1 MPMLMMTNLSV
12 KKSNGTKLFSDR
24 FAFGVATLPE
34 IMAAASEDIVKMLR
48 QRRMI
53 ASGKVIDGL
62 ASHTNPAEL
71 LNLAPKV
78 NFDRGFLTEEILAKL
93 IDLYDQSK
101 PKENSAITTKTAI
114 NNTATD
120 LGRVIAPIL
129 PPEPLDIEFR
139 NNLPDWDEADYSCL
153 ATDAPSDIKIHYDI
167 TGKSTTEGKM
177 NDITACFS
185 DRLNKIR
192 DMIVKNSKLP
202 RRPTEV
208 SRLLREVH
216 RYQGYENKAV
226 AIGLVNEPR
235 YTKNGHLMWSL
246 EDETGEMN
254 CLLTKRQ
261 GDDRDR
267 FQEQIIEAGLMPDD
281 VLGVSGTFSQNG
293 DIFYV
298 DDLHFPMKERHEKAV
313 SPYGISVAFLSD
325 VHVGSKTFL
334 EAQWHKMV
342 RWFHTDPLAKT
353 VKYLILSG
361 DCVDGVGIYPG
372 QDKELSIP
380 DLFAQY
386 TEFARLLE
394 LLPDWVECLMLPGNH
409 DAVRPAEPQPTFEK
423 DIQQDYNTTT
433 FVGNPCDFSL
443 HGVRVLSYHGKSI
456 DDFVAGLKTVTYAD
470 PVEAMRQ
477 MLRRR
482 HLAPQWGGKTPL
494 SPEPEDGLVINEVPD
509 IFVTGHV
516 HGHACVDFKGT
527 TLVCSSTWQD
537 QTSYQRM
544 LGFQPKPCML
554 TIVNLASHATTS
566 IPFV

>member
-1 MPMLMMTNLSV
+1 MTNLSV

-62 ASHTNPAEL
+62 ASHVNPAEL

-78 NFDRGFLTEEILAKL
+78 NFDKGFLTEEILAKL
-93 IDLYDQSK
+93 IELYDQSK
-101 PKENSAITTKTAI
+101 PKENTAITTKTAI

>member
-1 MPMLMMTNLSV
+1 M
-12 KKSNGTKLFSDR
+12 
-24 FAFGVATLPE
+24 ATLPNF
-34 IMAAASEDIVKMLR
+34 MAATSDDIVNLLR
-48 QRRMI
+48 QRRII
-53 ASGKVIDGL
+53 ASGQMVEKLRIHSDPQKLLDMGAKIDFYRGL
-62 ASHTNPAEL
+62 
-71 LNLAPKV
+71 
-78 NFDRGFLTEEILAKL
+78 LTEAIFTQLSA
-93 IDLYDQSK
+93 LYSSNGQ
-101 PKENSAITTKTAI
+101 ENNVTTTHKVMTSEPSA
-114 NNTATD
+114 D
-120 LGRVIAPIL
+120 LGRVIAPIAA
-129 PPEPLDIEFR
+129 PEPLDLEFR
-139 NNLPDWDEADYSCL
+139 NNLPDWDENDYTCL
-153 ATDAPSDIKIHYDI
+153 AVDAPTDITVHYDI

-177 NDITACFS
+177 NDITACFT
-185 DRLNKIR
+185 DRLTKIR
-192 DMIVKNSKLP
+192 EMIVKNSKLP

-208 SRLLREVH
+208 ARLLREVH

-261 GDDRDR
+261 GDDRDK
-267 FQEQIIEAGLMPDD
+267 FQEQIIHAGLMPDD

-298 DDLHFPMKERHEKAV
+298 DDLHFPMKARHEKAS
-313 SPYGISVAFLSD
+313 SPFGISVAYISD
-325 VHVGSKTFL
+325 IHLGSKTFL

-342 RWFHTDPLAKT
+342 RWFHSDPLAKT
-353 VKYLILSG
+353 IKYLVLSG

-372 QDKELSIP
+372 QDKELLIP
-380 DLFAQY
+380 DFYAQY
-386 TEFARLLE
+386 SQFAKLIE
-394 LLPDWVECLMLPGNH
+394 LLPDWVECIMLPGNH

-443 HGVRVLSYHGKSI
+443 HGVRHLSYHGKSI
-456 DDFVAGLKTVTYAD
+456 DDFVAGLKTVTYAE

-527 TLVCSSTWQD
+527 TLICSSTWQD

-554 TIVNLASHATTS
+554 TIVNLQSHATTS

>member
-62 ASHTNPAEL
+62 ASHVNPAEL
-71 LNLAPKV
+71 LNLAPKL
-78 NFDRGFLTEEILAKL
+78 NFDKGFLTEEILAKL
-93 IDLYDQSK
+93 IELYDQSK
-101 PKENSAITTKTAI
+101 PKENTAITTKTAI

>member
-1 MPMLMMTNLSV
+1 M
-12 KKSNGTKLFSDR
+12 
-24 FAFGVATLPE
+24 ATLPNF
-34 IMAAASEDIVKMLR
+34 MAATSDDIVNLLR
-48 QRRMI
+48 QRRII
-53 ASGKVIDGL
+53 ASGQMVEKLRIHSDPQKLLDMGAKIDFHRGL
-62 ASHTNPAEL
+62 
-71 LNLAPKV
+71 
-78 NFDRGFLTEEILAKL
+78 LTEAIFSQLSA
-93 IDLYDQSK
+93 LYPSNGQVNNATTTHKVMTSE
-101 PKENSAITTKTAI
+101 PSA
-114 NNTATD
+114 D
-120 LGRVIAPIL
+120 LGRVIAPIAA
-129 PPEPLDIEFR
+129 PEPLDLEFR
-139 NNLPDWDEADYSCL
+139 NNLPDWDENDYTCL
-153 ATDAPSDIKIHYDI
+153 AVDAPTDITVHYDI

-177 NDITACFS
+177 NDITACFT
-185 DRLNKIR
+185 DRLTKIR
-192 DMIVKNSKLP
+192 EMIVKNSKLP

-208 SRLLREVH
+208 ARLLREVH

-261 GDDRDR
+261 GDDRDK
-267 FQEQIIEAGLMPDD
+267 FQEQIIHAGLMPDD

-298 DDLHFPMKERHEKAV
+298 DDLHFPMKARHEKAS
-313 SPYGISVAFLSD
+313 SPFGISVAYISD
-325 VHVGSKTFL
+325 IHLGSKTFL

-342 RWFHTDPLAKT
+342 RWFHSDPLAKT
-353 VKYLILSG
+353 IKYLVLSG

-372 QDKELSIP
+372 QDKELLIP
-380 DLFAQY
+380 DFYAQY
-386 TEFARLLE
+386 SQFAKLIE
-394 LLPDWVECLMLPGNH
+394 LLPDWVECIMLPGNH

-443 HGVRVLSYHGKSI
+443 HGVRHLSYHGKSI
-456 DDFVAGLKTVTYAD
+456 DDFVAGLKTVTYAE

-494 SPEPEDGLVINEVPD
+494 SPEPEDGLVISEVPD

-527 TLVCSSTWQD
+527 TLICSSTWQD

-554 TIVNLASHATTS
+554 TIVNLQSHATTS

>member
-1 MPMLMMTNLSV
+1 M
-12 KKSNGTKLFSDR
+12 
-24 FAFGVATLPE
+24 ATLPKF
-34 IMAAASEDIVKMLR
+34 MAATSQDIVNLLR
-48 QRRMI
+48 QRRII
-53 ASGKVIDGL
+53 ASAQIVESLRSHPNPVKLLEMAGKIDFHRGVL
-62 ASHTNPAEL
+62 TKEIFSQLAEL
-71 LNLAPKV
+71 YTGSSQHNNLSSTPKP
-78 NFDRGFLTEEILAKL
+78 TSSE
-93 IDLYDQSK
+93 S
-101 PKENSAITTKTAI
+101 PS
-114 NNTATD
+114 D
-120 LGRVIAPIL
+120 LGRVIAPIAV
-129 PPEPLDIEFR
+129 PEPLDLEFR
-139 NNLPDWDEADYSCL
+139 NNLPDWDARDYSCH
-153 ATDAPSDIKIHYDI
+153 AVDAPTDITVHYDI

-202 RRPTEV
+202 RRPTEIA
-208 SRLLREVH
+208 RLLREVH
-216 RYQGYENKAV
+216 RYQGYDNKAV

-235 YTKNGHLMWSL
+235 YPKNGHLMWSL

-281 VLGVSGTFSQNG
+281 VLGVSGTFNQNG

-298 DDLHFPMKERHEKAV
+298 DDLHFPMKERHQKAS
-313 SPYGISVAFLSD
+313 SPFGVSVAFLSD
-325 VHVGSKTFL
+325 IHVGSKTFL

-342 RWFHTDPLAKT
+342 RWFHTEPLAKT

-372 QDKELSIP
+372 QDKELAIP
-380 DLFAQY
+380 DLFGQY
-386 TEFARLLE
+386 SEFAKLLE
-394 LLPDWVECLMLPGNH
+394 LLPDWVECIMLPGNH

-423 DIQQDYNTTT
+423 EIQQDYNTTT

-443 HGVRVLSYHGKSI
+443 HGVRLLSYHGKSI

-554 TIVNLASHATTS
+554 TIVNLQSHATTA

>member
-1 MPMLMMTNLSV
+1 M
-12 KKSNGTKLFSDR
+12 
-24 FAFGVATLPE
+24 ATLPKS
-34 IMAAASEDIVKMLR
+34 MAATSDDIVNLLR
-48 QRRMI
+48 QRRII
-53 ASGKVIDGL
+53 ASGQIVEKLRIHSDPQKLLDMGAKIDFHRGL
-62 ASHTNPAEL
+62 
-71 LNLAPKV
+71 
-78 NFDRGFLTEEILAKL
+78 LTEAIFTQLSA
-93 IDLYDQSK
+93 LYPSNGQ
-101 PKENSAITTKTAI
+101 ENNVTTTHKIMTSEPSA
-114 NNTATD
+114 D
-120 LGRVIAPIL
+120 LGRVIAPIAA
-129 PPEPLDIEFR
+129 PEPLDLEFR
-139 NNLPDWDEADYSCL
+139 NNLPDWDENDYTCL
-153 ATDAPSDIKIHYDI
+153 AVDAPTDITVHYDI

-177 NDITACFS
+177 NDITACFT
-185 DRLNKIR
+185 DRLTKIR
-192 DMIVKNSKLP
+192 EMIVKNSKLP

-208 SRLLREVH
+208 ARLLREVH
-216 RYQGYENKAV
+216 RYQGYDNKAV

-261 GDDRDR
+261 GDDRDK
-267 FQEQIIEAGLMPDD
+267 FQEQIIHAGLMPDD

-298 DDLHFPMKERHEKAV
+298 DDLHFPMKARHEKAS
-313 SPYGISVAFLSD
+313 SPFGISVAYISD
-325 VHVGSKTFL
+325 IHLGSKTFL

-342 RWFHTDPLAKT
+342 RWFHSDPLAKT
-353 VKYLILSG
+353 IKYLVLSG

-372 QDKELSIP
+372 QDKELLIP
-380 DLFAQY
+380 DFYAQY
-386 TEFARLLE
+386 SQFAKLIE
-394 LLPDWVECLMLPGNH
+394 LLPDWVECIMLPGNH

-443 HGVRVLSYHGKSI
+443 HGVRHLSYHGKSI
-456 DDFVAGLKTVTYAD
+456 DDFVAGLKTVTYAE

-494 SPEPEDGLVINEVPD
+494 SPEPEDGLVISEVPD

-527 TLVCSSTWQD
+527 TLICSSTWQD

-554 TIVNLASHATTS
+554 TIVNLQSHATTS

>member
-1 MPMLMMTNLSV
+1 MLMMTNLSV

-34 IMAAASEDIVKMLR
+34 IMAGASEDIVKMLR

-62 ASHTNPAEL
+62 ASHVNPAEL

-78 NFDRGFLTEEILAKL
+78 NFDKGFLTEEILAKL
-93 IDLYDQSK
+93 IELYDQSK
-101 PKENSAITTKTAI
+101 PKENTAITTKTAI

>member
-1 MPMLMMTNLSV
+1 MLMMTNLSV

-78 NFDRGFLTEEILAKL
+78 NFDKGFLTEEILAKL

-101 PKENSAITTKTAI
+101 PKENTAITTKTAI

>member
-1 MPMLMMTNLSV
+1 M
-12 KKSNGTKLFSDR
+12 
-24 FAFGVATLPE
+24 ATLPNF
-34 IMAAASEDIVKMLR
+34 MAATSDDIVNLLR
-48 QRRMI
+48 QRRII
-53 ASGKVIDGL
+53 ASGQMVEKLRIHSDPQKLLDMGAKIDFHRGL
-62 ASHTNPAEL
+62 
-71 LNLAPKV
+71 
-78 NFDRGFLTEEILAKL
+78 LTEAIFSQLSA
-93 IDLYDQSK
+93 LYPSNGQVNNVTTTHKVMTSE
-101 PKENSAITTKTAI
+101 PSA
-114 NNTATD
+114 D
-120 LGRVIAPIL
+120 LGRVIAPIAA
-129 PPEPLDIEFR
+129 PEPLDLEFR
-139 NNLPDWDEADYSCL
+139 NNLPDWDENDYTCL
-153 ATDAPSDIKIHYDI
+153 AVDAPTDITVHYDI

-177 NDITACFS
+177 NDITACFT
-185 DRLNKIR
+185 DRLTKIR
-192 DMIVKNSKLP
+192 EMIVKNSKLP

-208 SRLLREVH
+208 ARLFREVH

-261 GDDRDR
+261 GDDRDK
-267 FQEQIIEAGLMPDD
+267 FQEQIIHAGLMPDD

-298 DDLHFPMKERHEKAV
+298 DDLHFPMKARHEKAS
-313 SPYGISVAFLSD
+313 SPFGISVAYISD
-325 VHVGSKTFL
+325 IHLGSKTFL

-342 RWFHTDPLAKT
+342 RWFHSDPLAKT
-353 VKYLILSG
+353 IKYLVLSG

-372 QDKELSIP
+372 QDKELLIP
-380 DLFAQY
+380 DFYAQY
-386 TEFARLLE
+386 SQFAKLIE
-394 LLPDWVECLMLPGNH
+394 LLPDWVECIMLPGNH

-443 HGVRVLSYHGKSI
+443 HGVRHLSYHGKSI
-456 DDFVAGLKTVTYAD
+456 DDFVAGLKTVTYAE

-494 SPEPEDGLVINEVPD
+494 SPEPEDGLVISEVPD

-527 TLVCSSTWQD
+527 TLICSSTWQD

-554 TIVNLASHATTS
+554 TIVNLQSHATTS

>member
-1 MPMLMMTNLSV
+1 
-12 KKSNGTKLFSDR
+12 
-24 FAFGVATLPE
+24 
-34 IMAAASEDIVKMLR
+34 
-48 QRRMI
+48 
-53 ASGKVIDGL
+53 
-62 ASHTNPAEL
+62 
-71 LNLAPKV
+71 
-78 NFDRGFLTEEILAKL
+78 
-93 IDLYDQSK
+93 
-101 PKENSAITTKTAI
+101 
-114 NNTATD
+114 
-120 LGRVIAPIL
+120 
-129 PPEPLDIEFR
+129 
-139 NNLPDWDEADYSCL
+139 
-153 ATDAPSDIKIHYDI
+153 
-167 TGKSTTEGKM
+167 
-177 NDITACFS
+177 
-185 DRLNKIR
+185 
-192 DMIVKNSKLP
+192 
-202 RRPTEV
+202 
-208 SRLLREVH
+208 
-216 RYQGYENKAV
+216 
-226 AIGLVNEPR
+226 
-235 YTKNGHLMWSL
+235 
-246 EDETGEMN
+246 
-254 CLLTKRQ
+254 
-261 GDDRDR
+261 
-267 FQEQIIEAGLMPDD
+267 
-281 VLGVSGTFSQNG
+281 
-293 DIFYV
+293 
-298 DDLHFPMKERHEKAV
+298 MKERHEKAV
-313 SPYGISVAFLSD
+313 IVWRRVAFLSD

>member
-1 MPMLMMTNLSV
+1 M
-12 KKSNGTKLFSDR
+12 
-24 FAFGVATLPE
+24 ATLPKS
-34 IMAAASEDIVKMLR
+34 MAATSDDIVNLLR
-48 QRRMI
+48 QRRII
-53 ASGKVIDGL
+53 ASGQMVEKLRMHSDPQKLLDMGAKIDFHRGL
-62 ASHTNPAEL
+62 
-71 LNLAPKV
+71 
-78 NFDRGFLTEEILAKL
+78 LTEAIFTQLSA
-93 IDLYDQSK
+93 LYPSNGQ
-101 PKENSAITTKTAI
+101 ENNVTTTHKIMTSEPSA
-114 NNTATD
+114 D
-120 LGRVIAPIL
+120 LGRVIAPIAA
-129 PPEPLDIEFR
+129 PEPLDLEFR
-139 NNLPDWDEADYSCL
+139 NNLPDWDENDYTCL
-153 ATDAPSDIKIHYDI
+153 AVDAPTDITVHYDI

-177 NDITACFS
+177 NDITACFT
-185 DRLNKIR
+185 DRLTKIR
-192 DMIVKNSKLP
+192 EMIVKNSKLP

-208 SRLLREVH
+208 ARLLREVH
-216 RYQGYENKAV
+216 RYQGYDNKAV

-261 GDDRDR
+261 GDDRDK
-267 FQEQIIEAGLMPDD
+267 FQEQIIHAGLMPDD

-298 DDLHFPMKERHEKAV
+298 DDLHFPMKARHEKAS
-313 SPYGISVAFLSD
+313 SPFGISVAYISD
-325 VHVGSKTFL
+325 IHLGSKTFL

-342 RWFHTDPLAKT
+342 RWFHSDPLAKT
-353 VKYLILSG
+353 IKYLVLSG

-372 QDKELSIP
+372 QDKELLIP
-380 DLFAQY
+380 DFYAQY
-386 TEFARLLE
+386 SQFAKLIE
-394 LLPDWVECLMLPGNH
+394 LLPDWVECIMLPGNH

-443 HGVRVLSYHGKSI
+443 HGVRHLSYHGKSI
-456 DDFVAGLKTVTYAD
+456 DDFVAGLKTVTYAE

-494 SPEPEDGLVINEVPD
+494 SPEPEDGLVISEVPD

-527 TLVCSSTWQD
+527 TLICSSTWQD

-554 TIVNLASHATTS
+554 TIVNLQSHATTS

>member
-62 ASHTNPAEL
+62 ASHANPAEL

-93 IDLYDQSK
+93 IELYDQSK
-101 PKENSAITTKTAI
+101 PKENTAITTKTAI

>member
-53 ASGKVIDGL
+53 ASGKVVDGL
-62 ASHTNPAEL
+62 ASHVNPAEL

-78 NFDRGFLTEEILAKL
+78 NFDKGFLTEEILAKL
-93 IDLYDQSK
+93 IELYDQSK
-101 PKENSAITTKTAI
+101 PKENTAITTKTAI

>member
-1 MPMLMMTNLSV
+1 MA
-12 KKSNGTKLFSDR
+12 GTSEEIFS
-24 FAFGVATLPE
+24 L
-34 IMAAASEDIVKMLR
+34 LR
-48 QRRMI
+48 QRRII
-53 ASGKVIDGL
+53 ASSDVVETLTNHENAEKLLDLGSKIDFTKGL
-62 ASHTNPAEL
+62 LSQSTL
-71 LNLAPKV
+71 KS
-78 NFDRGFLTEEILAKL
+78 LT
-93 IDLYDQSK
+93 DLYDT
-101 PKENSAITTKTAI
+101 ENFKSNISTSSAPA
-114 NNTATD
+114 NNSEAPTD
-120 LGRVIAPIL
+120 LGRVIAPISE
-129 PPEPLDIEFR
+129 PEPLDIQFR
-139 NNLPDWDEADYSCL
+139 NNLPDWNEDDFSCH
-153 ATDAPSDIKIHYDI
+153 AVDAPTDIAIHYDI

-192 DMIVKNSKLP
+192 KMIIKNSNLP
-202 RRPTEV
+202 RKPTEI

-216 RYQGYENKAV
+216 RFQGYENKAV

-235 YTKNGHLMWSL
+235 YTKKGHLMWSL
-246 EDETGEMN
+246 EDETGEMT

-261 GDDRDR
+261 GDDRDK

-281 VLGVSGTFSQNG
+281 VLGVSGVFNQTG
-293 DIFYV
+293 EIFYV
-298 DDLHFPMKERHEKAV
+298 DDLHFPMKDRHEKAV
-313 SPYGISVAFLSD
+313 SPFGISVAYISD
-325 VHVGSKTFL
+325 IHLGSKTFL

-342 RWFHTDPLAKT
+342 RWFHSDPLAKT
-353 VKYLILSG
+353 IKYLVLSG

-372 QDKELSIP
+372 QDKELLIP
-380 DLFAQY
+380 DFYAQY
-386 TEFARLLE
+386 SEFAKLVE
-394 LLPDWVECLMLPGNH
+394 LLPDWVECIMLPGNH

-423 DIQQDYNTTT
+423 DIRQDYNTTT

-443 HGVRVLSYHGKSI
+443 HGVRHLSYHGKSI

-544 LGFQPKPCML
+544 LGFQPKPCIL
-554 TIVNLASHATTS
+554 TIINLQSHATIS

>member
-1 MPMLMMTNLSV
+1 M
-12 KKSNGTKLFSDR
+12 
-24 FAFGVATLPE
+24 ATLPNF
-34 IMAAASEDIVKMLR
+34 MAATSDDIVNLLR
-48 QRRMI
+48 QRRII
-53 ASGKVIDGL
+53 ASGQMVEKLRIHSDPQKLLDMGAKIDFHRGL
-62 ASHTNPAEL
+62 
-71 LNLAPKV
+71 
-78 NFDRGFLTEEILAKL
+78 LTEAIFTQLSA
-93 IDLYDQSK
+93 LYSSNSQ
-101 PKENSAITTKTAI
+101 ENNVTTTHKVMTSEPSA
-114 NNTATD
+114 D
-120 LGRVIAPIL
+120 LGRVIAPIAA
-129 PPEPLDIEFR
+129 PEPLDLEFR
-139 NNLPDWDEADYSCL
+139 NNLPDWDENDYTCL
-153 ATDAPSDIKIHYDI
+153 AVDAPTDITVHYDI

-177 NDITACFS
+177 NDITACFT
-185 DRLNKIR
+185 DRLTKIR
-192 DMIVKNSKLP
+192 EMIVKNSKLP

-208 SRLLREVH
+208 ARLLREVH

-261 GDDRDR
+261 GDDRDK
-267 FQEQIIEAGLMPDD
+267 FQEQIIHAGLMPDD

-298 DDLHFPMKERHEKAV
+298 DDLHFPMKARHEKAS
-313 SPYGISVAFLSD
+313 SPFGISVAYISD
-325 VHVGSKTFL
+325 IHLGSKTFL

-342 RWFHTDPLAKT
+342 RWFHSDPLAKT
-353 VKYLILSG
+353 IKYLVLSG

-372 QDKELSIP
+372 QDKELLIP
-380 DLFAQY
+380 DFYAQY
-386 TEFARLLE
+386 SQFAKLIE
-394 LLPDWVECLMLPGNH
+394 LLPDWVECIMLPGNH

-443 HGVRVLSYHGKSI
+443 HGVRHLSYHGKSI
-456 DDFVAGLKTVTYAD
+456 DDFVAGLKTVTYAE

-494 SPEPEDGLVINEVPD
+494 SPEPEDGLVISEVPD

-527 TLVCSSTWQD
+527 TLICSSTWQD

-554 TIVNLASHATTS
+554 TIVNLQSHATTS